1 MIKKSYICKRYRKQ
15 LQKKCFLCD
24 DVVINIYQTTTK
36 Q

>member
-1 MIKKSYICKRYRKQ
+1 MIKKSYICKRSRKW

-24 DVVINIYQTTTK
+24 NVVIYIYQTITK